1 MSDTNSL
8 EIVDGGIDQLLNVTT
23 ASINDLGNV
32 DKQLTILSTA
42 VHNFVMQTIQQVN
55 ENTDTAAVNQAL
67 ANALLQIKDFVQ
79 SRPAEIQ
86 RAQQQLLAKKDAFEQ
101 VKLVIGEAR
110 TISEKVEEPSPEEP
124 SPSAEHI
131 KDHVAEK
138 KRELLKRF
146 DEDGKYI
153 KRIRK
158 IGERPESLKTI
169 RGIEAE
175 LASRKNLEE
184 DI

>member
-1 MSDTNSL
+1 
-8 EIVDGGIDQLLNVTT
+8 
-23 ASINDLGNV
+23 
-32 DKQLTILSTA
+32 
-42 VHNFVMQTIQQVN
+42 
-55 ENTDTAAVNQAL
+55 L
-67 ANALLQIKDFVQ
+67 ANALLQVRDFVQ
-79 SRPAEIQ
+79 ARPVEIQ

-101 VKLVIGEAR
+101 VKLVIVEAR
-110 TISEKVEEPSPEEP
+110 AISEEARNSVPEEALP
-124 SPSAEHI
+124 NTEPAG
-131 KDHVAEK
+131 DPAAEK
-138 KRELLKRF
+138 KRKLLDRF

-169 RGIEAE
+169 RNIEAE